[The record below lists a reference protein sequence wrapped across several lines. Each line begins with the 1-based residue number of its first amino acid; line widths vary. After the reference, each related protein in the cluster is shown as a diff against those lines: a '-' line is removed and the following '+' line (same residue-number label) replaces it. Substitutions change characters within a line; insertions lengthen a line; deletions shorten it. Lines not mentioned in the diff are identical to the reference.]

1 MEVNNSVTGEIM
13 ATLSDFGF
21 KKGWTYEAIISC
33 FNGDMPHA
41 APFGIKLTD
50 MNTVQ
55 LKIYKSSNT
64 LASLLSA
71 DEFVIN
77 LIDSTTYFYNSLFEM
92 EKLSFTEVKNIK
104 APVIKDCPAYIEAK
118 VTGNEEKKQSYI
130 IDAEIIS
137 TTINKTPVLFNRAEG
152 LVIESLIIATRIKY
166 LPDGEAL
173 KILKEN
179 YRVIKKVAPDSE
191 YIETMEKLLNK
202 HRIHI

>member
-33 FNGDMPHA
+33 FNDGIPHA
-41 APFGIKLTD
+41 APFGIILTD

-55 LKIYKSSNT
+55 LEIYKGSNT
-64 LASLLSA
+64 LTSLMSA
-71 DEFVIN
+71 GEFVIN
-77 LIDSTTYFYNSLFEM
+77 FINSTTSFYESLYEK
-92 EKLSFTEVKNIK
+92 EKLSFIEAKNVK
-104 APVIKDCPAYIEAK
+104 APLIKDCPAYIEAR
-118 VTGNEEKKQSYI
+118 VTGNEEKKQSHI

-137 TTINKTPVLFNRAEG
+137 TTMNNTAVLFNRAEA

-166 LPDGEAL
+166 LPEGEAE

-202 HRIHI
+202 CGIS